1 MWCFV
6 PSRNPA
12 ERGLASRLIA
22 VLGCLV
28 HFVGYM
34 AVWLAARGIVPL
46 PYPVLLGFAL
56 LGSSAVV
63 FFDSACIV
71 TVMRNFPNERG
82 NTAGGGPLRACAS
95 ALFTCAGAL
104 DT

>member
-1 MWCFV
+1 MAC
-6 PSRNPA
+6 
-12 ERGLASRLIA
+12 RLIA
-22 VLGCLV
+22 ALGCLV

-82 NTAGGGPLRACAS
+82 NTAGRNQPCYAWSCAV
-95 ALFTCAGAL
+95 TVYP
-104 DT
+104 